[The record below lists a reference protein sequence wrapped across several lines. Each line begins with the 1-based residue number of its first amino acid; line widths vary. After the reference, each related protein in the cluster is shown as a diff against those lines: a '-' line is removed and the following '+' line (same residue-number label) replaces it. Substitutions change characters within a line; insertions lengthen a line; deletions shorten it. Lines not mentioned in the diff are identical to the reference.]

1 MNYCYNF
8 FECVDKN
15 DIIKIRRK
23 LMNKTLETYI
33 EILKPE
39 VDKLFGNDKSGHDTT
54 HLTRTLNL
62 ALYLQ
67 KREGGDE
74 IIIGISAF
82 LHDVHR
88 IMQGQLG
95 KYVSPKESL
104 PTIKKMLNKTDLS
117 KEQKSEILYC
127 IEFHEAYNWNDPENK
142 KRSLEAKILQDADN
156 LDAMGAIGIVRSFS
170 YGVVHNIPWY
180 DSSTPL
186 SEANDFDESIEKDAS
201 TIHHFYHKLFKLA
214 EYMNTK
220 TARKLG
226 KKKVKFMK
234 EFARELISELESKF

>member
-1 MNYCYNF
+1 M
-8 FECVDKN
+8 
-15 DIIKIRRK
+15 RR
-23 LMNKTLETYI
+23 TLEEYI

-39 VDKLFGNDKSGHDTT
+39 VDKLFQDDKSGHDIT
-54 HLTRTLNL
+54 HLLRTMNL

-67 KREGGDE
+67 KHEGGDRL
-74 IIIGISAF
+74 IIGISAF

-88 IMQGQLG
+88 IMQGKLG

-104 PTIKKMLNKTDLS
+104 PTIRKILNKTDLT
-117 KEQKSEILYC
+117 KEQISQILYC
-127 IEFHEAYNWNDPENK
+127 IEFHEAYNWNDFENK
-142 KRSLEAKILQDADN
+142 NRTLEAKILQDADN
-156 LDAMGAIGIVRSFS
+156 LDAMGAIGVVRCFS

-180 DSSTPL
+180 DSSVPL

-214 EYMNTK
+214 DYMNTK

-234 EFARELISELESKF
+234 NFANQLIDELESKI